1 MASKFQIFV
10 SSTFGDLEKERSLV
24 IKAILE
30 MGHIPVGMEMFSA
43 ADEEQWNIIKNQ
55 IDASDYYVVIAA
67 HRYGSTLPDG
77 TGYTE
82 KEYDYA
88 VSCGIPSL
96 GFILD
101 DSIEWPK
108 GKSEATEL
116 GQKKI
121 YDFKQK
127 IKKKPVSFW
136 RNQDD
141 LYGKCSIALMKAF
154 TAYPREG
161 WVRAS
166 TVQDVASS
174 KELVRLSAEN
184 AIFREQIAVLEAEK
198 NKEKQFDKIASILK
212 GNIKMIYVHKKD
224 AEDWEP
230 TTPLSLFDIFE
241 SIAPELL
248 VGSELQAVARFI
260 ANVTCNVKYEELRD
274 LWPMPRNVTR
284 NLLADYAAFG
294 LIRPT
299 TDKPV
304 QEGLEYWAL
313 SAYGAEYLAYIR
325 RGQLERE
332 FSKKEDGGLKLLT

>member
-88 VSCGIPSL
+88 VSRGIPAL

-101 DSIEWPK
+101 DSVEWPK
-108 GKSEATEL
+108 GKSEVTEL

-121 YDFKQK
+121 FEFKQK
-127 IKKKPVSFW
+127 IKQKPVSFW

-174 KELVRLSAEN
+174 KELARLSAEN
-184 AIFREQIAVLEAEK
+184 ATLREQLTIFEAEK
-198 NKEKQFDKIASILK
+198 NKERRFDKIASVLK
-212 GNIKMIYVHKKD
+212 GNIRTIYIHKKD
-224 AEDWEP
+224 GDDWEA
-230 TTPLSLFDIFE
+230 TTPQSLFDIFE

-248 VGSELQAVARFI
+248 VKSDLLDVARYI
-260 ANVTCNVKYEELRD
+260 ANITCGIKYEELRQD
-274 LWPMPRNVTR
+274 WPMPRNIAR
-284 NLLADYAAFG
+284 SLLADYAAYA
-294 LIRPT
+294 LLQPVAEESN
-299 TDKPV
+299 KP
-304 QEGLEYWAL
+304 GLEYWTL
-313 SAYGAEYLAYIR
+313 STYGAEYLAYIR
-325 RGQLERE
+325 RGHLERE
-332 FSKKEDGGLKLLT
+332 YSEKADKV